1 MNVFVL
7 AKWGGTAR
15 WAEDAVADLRFAGQT
30 VHTFSTRNPKI
41 HPSLERLLLSPS
53 IGAPLCGRLIRMMRR
68 VRPDLILGIGAYDDV
83 SEIIF
88 RRLSAVP
95 DHPPLVAWIGD
106 MFSAARADI
115 ASRFDLVAYT
125 DTGFLDLHDR
135 LGFRSRRA
143 YIPLAASRATL
154 RHDVGV
160 AQRIPRLAFVAAET
174 RNRREI
180 LNRLPEAVDL
190 YGPGWGEGADL
201 SPHNL
206 TSRLVDGEALARI
219 YATHVAALNIRNGN
233 NVINGMNQRHFAPYL
248 QGAPCRQRL
257 SKRHRGV
264 FRRGRRDVALRRC
277 GPAGGHLPRCT
288 PASKLGGRDRR
299 SGTAPRARTP
309 HLFGSPRGHRAH
321 PRPARRLGRDR
332 LSGNAC
338 RTPRVFLCT
347 VAFLQ
352 AAAQARLRPD
362 PRRPSP

>member
-1 MNVFVL
+1 
-7 AKWGGTAR
+7 
-15 WAEDAVADLRFAGQT
+15 
-30 VHTFSTRNPKI
+30 
-41 HPSLERLLLSPS
+41 
-53 IGAPLCGRLIRMMRR
+53 MMRR
-68 VRPDLILGIGAYDDV
+68 IRPDLILGIGAYDDV

-106 MFSAARADI
+106 MFSASRADI

-154 RHDVGV
+154 RHHLGV
-160 AQRIPRLAFVAAET
+160 AQRVPRLAFVAAET

-201 SPHNL
+201 SPHNR

-219 YATHVAALNIRNGN
+219 YAMHVAALNIRNGN

-248 QGAPCRQRL
+248 QGAPVVSDCQRDIAASFDVGEEMLLYSDVAQLADICRDVR
-257 SKRHRGV
+257 RHPNWAAAIGGA
-264 FRRGRRDVALRRC
+264 GRRRVLAHHTYSDRLAAIARIL
-277 GPAGGHLPRCT
+277 GLPAG
-288 PASKLGGRDRR
+288 
-299 SGTAPRARTP
+299 SGVIA
-309 HLFGSPRGHRAH
+309 
-321 PRPARRLGRDR
+321 
-332 LSGNAC
+332 
-338 RTPRVFLCT
+338 
-347 VAFLQ
+347 
-352 AAAQARLRPD
+352 
-362 PRRPSP
+362 